1 MGLLIFFAIK
11 TSPFMENYFI
21 QGGNNMKTKIIVKVL
36 KSPIT
41 WITCALACV
50 IGVIMWLVTGREDTI
65 DSLKD

>member
-1 MGLLIFFAIK
+1 MGLLIFFFAIK

-21 QGGNNMKTKIIVKVL
+21 QGGNNMKIIVKVL

-50 IGVIMWLVTGREDTI
+50 IGVIMRLVTGREDTI

>member
-1 MGLLIFFAIK
+1 MGLLIFFRDKNISLYGK
-11 TSPFMENYFI
+11 LFYSR
-21 QGGNNMKTKIIVKVL
+21 GRNNMKTIVKVL

-50 IGVIMWLVTGREDTI
+50 IGVIIWLTTGREDMI

>member
-21 QGGNNMKTKIIVKVL
+21 QGGNNMKNIVKVL

-41 WITCALACV
+41 WITCALACA
-50 IGVIMWLVTGREDTI
+50 IGVIIWLVTGREDMI

>member
-1 MGLLIFFAIK
+1 
-11 TSPFMENYFI
+11 MENYFI
-21 QGGNNMKTKIIVKVL
+21 QGGNNMKNIVKVL

-50 IGVIMWLVTGREDTI
+50 IGVIIWLVTGREDMI